1 MPKRR
6 ATVSRRQPRR
16 VTAPQAARPLGWL
29 LSAAS
34 VNALAAGPTHNID
47 AVSGAT
53 VTTTGT
59 NVQQVTNNNA
69 SGGVAVNVFNHFIV
83 GDGHTVNLQVPT
95 GAKLVNIV
103 RSSQPQ
109 VWGVLNAYQDGALG
123 GDVTFASAD
132 GFLVGSTGIVNVG
145 KLTLRTPSQTDITNF
160 VSGDKA
166 IADLATGT
174 YSLSSS
180 GLVSIQGKVVARDGV
195 VIDADQLSVGANAV
209 VIAGNAK
216 SASYV
221 NDAAVNT
228 GDLSA
233 PKTLQQNGGTIA
245 IVAQGK
251 SGTAVDIAGQLL
263 ADGGIT
269 IEAPTIALNSGSK
282 LSTERTGSVAT
293 GAVTL
298 TATAT
303 DKVGMGQATAATSIT
318 LDGSVVATDFSASA
332 SSQARASYSEDY
344 GIWAATIA
352 LGSVSGLNANW
363 VGANADATVTVG
375 SGASV
380 TASGNLTL
388 ASQSRAVADDPAIT
402 LNGNSLV
409 GAAVVYGKA
418 TSDSTTQ
425 VTSGATLSAGGKLSV
440 SAHNENTLSASALT
454 FVATNDN
461 TAVVSVAV
469 GEASSHSKALVE
481 TGANLTA
488 GSLAVNAENQT
499 SFYVGATAYGLS
511 GTALGATV
519 AYGNLTTSAMADLGA
534 SIGTAAAKVGDVE
547 VLALDRTTEQRV
559 HSSSTVGKSLLFRTL
574 GAAPVAAI
582 GAAQS
587 FVNSA
592 MSRVVPVN
600 AAADLARNADGTM
613 DFRVGAAFT
622 LSEYSHEAV
631 AHVGNNVAGK
641 SAPVIVSSGNL
652 VVGARADVREMR
664 TTSESSVS
672 ARTTQGSGTSSD
684 PEVANSASVAINL
697 AVGDTRASAEIGD
710 HTDIT
715 AARIGVAAEQ
725 WQPLVSTYN
734 RWDSFSDYLDHL
746 TPTAGLGT
754 SLLSGFAN
762 AAGEAEE
769 NAIAF
774 SFNLQAQTH
783 ETKAWVGS
791 RAKLT
796 STGAAGSWT
805 GSHTLK
811 NLGDFADAAYSFNF
825 AAATSVAA
833 YSQAQT
839 IDIAGNMGALL
850 IGAAVGAGE
859 DGSSL
864 GASMTYVGSQS
875 TTVAGIGSSATV
887 NAGASDLAVKATN
900 DDAHIV
906 VAPTSGMGSGTA
918 FNGILGV
925 FSMAN
930 DTRASISS
938 SAKLTAAAIGVE
950 AHQYAGNW
958 AAAGS
963 FAYTDSKAIG
973 VAIAINNSE
982 GTTRARIGD
991 NSDDDALV
999 AGYTAVSTSYSGS
1012 APTAGIT
1019 TDKLTVHASTDGTS
1033 GAIAAAGAAT
1043 TPKTGEPGYGQQ
1055 FEDKWAA
1062 LQGKLTSAFGGSQ
1075 STISSQGKSGQQSS
1089 GSGDSVAQNPD
1100 AGLGISGSLAANI
1113 TDLDTQAQV
1122 SGVTISART
1131 TRSAIDVQALEK
1143 TVQIG
1148 AAGSAAFIMAAK
1160 DPAASSTTAFSGAA
1174 AYLLSNN
1181 DAEALLSSVTALNT
1195 GDVTVQAAQAGQ
1207 RLGIGLGF
1215 SVNTNS
1221 ASGKNYSVGVSASA
1235 AQVNDSASA
1244 RVENST
1250 LDAQDASRTLD
1261 VQAYTRTD
1269 IGIGGGSLFG
1279 GGKGGI
1285 GLAVT
1290 YADIANGERDA
1301 TEALITGSTLTD
1313 FSTLKL
1319 GATNASRIAAGAAS
1333 LGGGNDALG
1342 FAGSFV
1348 INQVGGTH
1356 SARLVN
1362 STASGIGTLSLDV
1375 RGAVN
1380 ASLDTTLDGL
1390 GSGSENG
1397 NFDFSGALVSDFAS
1411 PGGSF
1416 SSTGARVLGV
1426 AGLLQYGK
1434 SNVGIA
1440 YVHNDI
1446 EQTHE
1451 AAITG
1456 STVTATTVKVNAQD
1470 ESAAIAVAA
1479 GVGVSTGTLS
1489 GVGSVA
1495 VNEVNNT
1502 LAARIGDWNAASAS
1516 GSITASSISV
1526 TAQNRADIVAGAGA
1540 LAVSKGSSGGLA
1552 LALNLIGTREHSTTA
1567 QIGWTDL
1574 YSNGTVDVS
1583 ATSGTSGDANTL
1595 IAFSA
1600 GVALSQGGLAFAGA
1614 VGLNNVD
1621 QTVDAGL
1628 RAVNTVKGGTTY
1640 RPVSV
1645 SVQAS
1650 DITENQAFGVM
1661 GAGSENGIAAAIG
1674 VGTNRIDSDVTAQV
1688 LGGRSTTLYTQGLT
1702 VDASRRNDL
1711 YTFDVGVSGAS
1722 GLSGAASIGTSVTDG
1737 HVLAQIASGAKVDA
1751 TNNVRVSAQAD
1762 TFHAVGSGAIG
1773 LGTGAAAGALAVS
1786 TAVDTGVTEALVDN
1800 AEVKALGRSGSVAI
1814 RSGQLASGP
1823 ATPDLSTAG
1832 DSVDTSALS
1841 QSFQDQSLTEGSAS
1855 VSGLAVNATSTQKMR
1870 TVDVA
1875 GSGST
1880 GAAAVTINVT
1890 TNDFEGRT
1898 SARVT
1903 GSTINS
1909 GVSGEAGADVTVRA
1923 SDHSFGLGIA
1933 AGLAGA
1939 SQGAGIAGLAMNL
1952 QTHDVD
1958 ARIET
1963 STVKADALALD
1974 AAATQTAQAVAAGGA
1989 GGGTGAGAASMV
2001 VTTQYGDVTAW
2012 LKGGTTTVNSA
2023 AVNADRQ
2030 QESDVAAGA
2039 VAGAG
2044 QVGVGFGLAVSR
2056 IGGDTRATIGRDPD
2070 DDNATTAT
2078 TLNAGTVT
2086 VDAARSTVINSYAFG
2101 AGIGVGG
2108 AGIAGMVNVSDQSGD
2123 TRAGMYD
2130 TVLRAAD
2137 GSAAATSLGI
2147 TAQDIYKANQHAA
2160 GAGVGLV
2167 GIGATFNVALS
2178 SAATVAELV
2187 GSDVKAGS
2195 TGIKAYADREA
2206 GMSSVA
2212 GGAGKFAGA
2221 VSLGFIKFGSGDA
2234 GGADGELTDTAAAA
2248 DAAVNQGYGQ
2258 QNSQLTSAEQARL
2271 NTQSGGLSLSSSV
2284 QNSSAAADATTNT
2297 GDGTAL
2303 KVANASLLAARVSG
2317 GTLVADSLDVAT
2329 DGRTHTYTLAG
2340 AVQGSLAGL
2349 SGGLGITRQYFVNS
2363 AVVDGNVQAHAVTVG
2378 ATERD
2383 GSGGAAGEIEA
2394 FTAGA
2399 GGLVIGVA
2407 YSDVLVQNRVVA
2419 GVNRAVGNDSGAL
2432 TVSASDAAT
2441 VKVGGDNENSPENV
2455 SVGVG
2460 VIGASVVRAEKN
2472 SDVDAWM
2479 GKTGYTLDGYGA
2491 MTVGASVSGLV
2502 RATGFSVS
2510 AGVINVTG
2518 VSANAEDNSS
2528 ADARLFG
2535 SVDTGSTGTVTVNA
2549 SARPETYARA
2559 YGVQAALGASVGG
2572 SFAYATANTSATAAV
2587 ADNTVFSGSG
2597 KVAVNATT
2605 GETSAAQQ
2613 GSYFSADAKA
2623 VAASGGLLLGLA
2635 GTEVTATNSSKT
2647 VAQLGDHVTLPT
2659 GDLSLSATGYSGQ
2672 RADGDAY
2679 FGGILAFGSN
2689 VATAK
2694 SSTSTQVLFGV
2705 DPVAGV
2711 SRTGELSLSAV
2722 GTDRNEAF
2730 ATGGSGGVVSGGAAE
2745 AVVKATDSDADPAVL
2760 VQVKDWTSGRNV
2772 VGTGGLKLLA
2782 EHTTQ
2787 FYGGADTTAVSVI
2800 GGAAANSTTTV
2811 DVDAK
2816 VKLGTYA
2823 AFESQ
2828 AIDIAA
2834 VNAVEQIATPSR
2846 SGWDASVNAGA
2857 GGGINGYAAGSTVN
2871 VTQGSQISLGNN
2883 ASLDV
2888 FALSAHET
2896 LGNRLRLDAY
2906 STLNLYD
2913 KAQISTGGAI
2923 QRADAGSTLTTT
2935 ANNAITLGNA
2945 VTLENEVDT
2954 VQLGTYALQNVWATA
2969 SAKTYGAVGG
2979 AGGTAVVNSTVNN
2992 TVTLG
2997 SSNLITG
3004 YGSVSLYAGRSA
3016 DSITDNAVSLNA
3028 VSDVYNWTAASV
3040 STNVKADANAVVNNN
3055 IDIGSGAS
3063 VTSVRN
3069 IWLQADEGRVTVSG
3083 TGRGHNPYLE
3093 LLSTETKAGSGT
3105 STTSSTITFQGTATV
3120 EAGTRHDQSVTINAN
3135 GSWTKGSGTQA
3146 TVYDLPSFSS
3156 RDSLQ
3161 TYITTLTAEKQVTDD
3176 YVATLDASAQ
3186 ASYTYSARYQE
3197 VVSQLSFLSPLLSEL
3212 SASTVNAVVVAGIT
3226 AAGGDVHLA
3235 ADKVTV
3241 KSGTPTITAH
3251 GDPTITIT
3259 NNSAKALIVDTL
3271 SIPNDAGGQ
3280 VLVTGG
3286 ASNSLPAALKVTEA
3300 GGGSGSQITITH
3312 NPGVDGADL
3321 VVQGD
3326 ITNLGGKVT
3335 VDVERG
3341 SMLQTASIYAKE
3353 LELTVADIYLV
3364 NTSGMQTYGFSP
3376 LSLSGYV
3383 TSSRGWKPA
3392 SAEEAVMWYVSDRY
3406 ESEIKSKGI
3415 TDFNKYFYGTDYA
3428 TAYGSGATITSHIY
3442 LNWGFSNSDECQNNC
3457 TTFTFPNH
3465 SGGSTRGNGN
3475 WGFDNVGDYTGKLTL
3490 TASYDTIKNSGF
3502 LGTAVTKD
3510 ALNASLIAVNAGTI
3524 DINGSIRAGNFNN
3537 WSVDVGA
3544 SFDTAIATYIAKKGL
3559 KAGDT
3564 VSITPGQP
3572 LYYTEQV
3579 YTCAFLNFSCSWKT
3593 KTYGIDTGVS
3603 LATSG
3608 DAGIGLT
3615 YDVAS
3620 SKLSL
3625 ADVNA
3630 SGNGMVLLRGKI
3642 VSTGADGKILVDDGL
3657 GTIKVN
3663 NSSTKELVVNDL
3675 NAGNQATGVIR
3686 ITDTNYSNRTDWY
3699 VHEAGQQ
3706 IKHYTTSSSATTYTG
3721 ATGFTDGWTESG
3733 NATTSY
3739 QPKTG
3744 QWYKWTESTE
3754 VKRSYTGRPTNDL
3767 ATFVPTGD
3775 WKFTNQ
3781 DTPWSVGSGSIVTS
3795 CGSCGSNYLT
3805 GVFSYGSTTGYDYF
3819 PVGWSYSDYYGSTF
3833 VDRSWLYYVPTG
3845 LKMSVD
3851 YYVKADNP
3859 IKLQFVGAAQGTVA
3873 IGSTTNVA
3881 LNGTVS
3887 NSLGSTSISTSGSLT
3902 ADAAAVV
3909 NSKSLSLT
3917 AGGNVGSS
3925 AQAFTAITS
3934 SISATAGGT
3943 VNLDLT
3949 AQSSSIALQKISGGS
3964 DVTITA
3970 DKSLLPSGSGTH
3982 LAGRNVSVTSS
3993 FGGLG
3998 DVATSQ
4004 VVNTAVTGTLTVST
4018 RGDIALRQASGD
4030 LTLNTLA
4037 AEAGDI
4043 SITLDNGRLLN
4054 GIGSSTRSAEETAYL
4069 SQLWQ
4074 SLNMT
4079 GASAGQETV
4088 KAFEN
4093 QVSAKYQQYYL
4104 IKQRLSDSSDAGFAI
4119 SPTYLEAMRSR
4130 VALQQGV
4137 SSASLS
4143 DAAVTAAVKAEYQ
4156 GLTSF
4161 FTAQFGNAL
4170 PFDPAAAFD
4179 SSWRY
4184 SLDTNS
4190 ALYASLTSG
4199 AQWKQSQ
4206 LEVAISEAALAP
4218 VTSTYISSRAANLS
4232 GDSVT
4237 LKTTAGSVGKDAAS
4251 LAIAISRSNPVL
4263 SDTEKAALVSAGP
4276 GDLSFATTDTQLL
4289 ATVKQQDPVKVN
4301 ATGVF
4306 KASSRDALY
4315 VESDQAMALGGV
4327 QSTQG
4332 DVRLS
4337 AGGSLTS
4344 TTGTGTTITAQ
4355 GLNLAVSQG
4364 SIGTAAAPIR
4374 LALSDAL
4381 RVASA
4386 PGDIVVSQGGGSLA
4400 LGSLGAGGT
4409 LSVAAGGDLTNW
4421 ASNGTGYHLLGD
4433 SIELAA
4439 GGDLGAADRAL
4450 RLRLTGGTLKLSGAS
4465 ATVEAQSS
4473 GGWSL
4478 GDVSLADGL
4487 RLDVT
4492 GSLQFAGTLN
4502 AASAALQASG
4512 AVTATAAANWNTS
4525 GATTLTGASLSLAD
4539 ARFTASRLA
4548 LQASAGNLD
4557 VGELNAGAGGV
4568 TLLATAAI
4576 GLHGGVSSAGSLLA
4590 DGQSLQM
4597 AAGAG
4602 ASVGGDFALTTIGAM
4617 DLSFVEAGGDV
4628 RLASGALNVS
4638 RQLRGASID
4647 VDAAAISFA
4656 AGSLLL
4662 AAQDV
4667 RLGGTQLTMGDG
4679 ALLTT
4684 GGRLAVTTT
4693 GLQQLGQL
4701 NVGGELALQAGG
4713 ALSLASSAWAQG
4725 RVNVQ
4730 AGSVS
4735 MAAGSSL
4742 GTAGAL
4748 TTTTSGAQS
4757 LQTLQAGEALQ
4768 LQSGGAL
4775 TLGGATTSGLDASL
4789 AAQGAINIAA
4799 GSSLQSGGQLSVLGA
4814 SLSSGSGSL
4823 LQSAGDTTLV
4833 TSGDQGLAQLLVG
4846 GKLDLR
4852 AGGSAR
4858 LAEGGW
4864 VQGGAAL
4871 QAGGLRIDGELASS
4885 GAVSLSATQDL
4896 ALNQWVRASEVTVDA
4911 GRLLLASGSG
4921 LQASGSLQATA
4932 TTLDMAAG
4940 SVVVGAGA
4948 VGLTAQGDLSVAQV
4962 SAGAQLAMQAGGTLS
4977 LKDSV
4982 QAGQSIQLQADRL
4995 DIAAG
5000 VSVTSG
5006 GALSAQAS
5014 QMTAGAASQLVASTD
5029 LQLISGGDVQLAL
5042 LTAGRHLL
5050 LQAAGQARLAETV
5063 QVTADADLRAAQ
5075 LTVAGGLSAGGA
5087 LRLQGDQ
5094 AVALTSTLWGNNT
5107 TLSGQAV
5114 TLSAGSALYG
5124 GQSLA
5129 LTADTLAMAAG
5140 SRLDA
5145 GTTLAMTTSGAQQ
5158 LAQLR
5163 SGGAMAVQAG
5173 AALSLGEFATSNA
5186 GLSLRAGG
5194 AMTLAD
5200 ATLVQARGALSLQA
5214 GSLDAGSGSRLVSGG
5229 NLQITSSGHAALARL
5244 QSGGQFVLAAGG
5256 AASIADTAFM
5266 QGLATLQA
5274 DSLALH
5280 GAWTSGNDVQL
5291 GATGGVALNAAL
5303 HARNLG
5309 VSAAALDLADGVNAI
5324 ATGTLSVDAGR
5335 VGMGALSQL
5344 QSGGNLRLSTT
5355 AGQTLASLVA
5365 GDGLTLAA
5373 GGDIAVRGAGYAN
5386 GDIAITAGGALGIAP
5401 AVTVQAG
5408 RALGVQAD
5416 SLLAGA
5422 GSRSIAG
5429 GDLTLSTRGDLELA
5443 QASSGGALALSA
5455 GGALR
5460 INELAAAQ
5468 GAARIA
5474 AGELQASGRLAV
5486 QGDLE
5491 AQVARGL
5498 VLAADLQ
5505 AANVSLTTGSL
5516 TLADGVT
5523 LTSAGTLA
5531 IDSGSIA
5538 MGTGSLLDSAAGARL
5553 TTLGDQA
5560 LARLNIAGDLLLQ
5573 GGSVRLGESAWVQGG
5588 AQLLTQALAID
5599 GGLTVGGDLLLSA
5612 THGMALNSTL
5622 WAANM
5627 TLAAGS
5633 LGVADGVTLNAA
5645 GAMTVNAGSIAM
5657 GGGSGLES
5665 TAGLQLVTTGDQS
5678 LTRLKA
5684 GGDLLLQAGGALTLR
5699 EQAVAG
5705 QALNATAGAAL
5716 DVAPGVLLQSGGAMA
5731 LQAGSLQAG
5740 DASRLAS
5747 GGDLQL
5753 TSGNGIT
5760 LAQVGVG
5767 GSLALQ
5773 AGGAVALTD
5782 SVGVSGSAQ
5791 LRALQLSVAADLS
5804 LLGELRVQADQG
5816 VALNRAVQA
5825 GSVVVDAGS
5834 LAMAPGSRI
5843 GADGNLL
5850 LQTRGDQVLAQVV
5863 AGGGLAVA
5871 ADGRLSLTGD
5881 TLANEITLRAGDA
5894 LGIAPGVTL
5903 GAVGR
5908 LDVQARSIDA
5918 GASSRLVSG
5927 GDLQLSADGDLR
5939 LARTDVGGNLTLQAR
5954 GAVRS
5959 LEALTVQ
5966 GHASLQADS
5975 LTVDGGWTSQGDL
5988 AVRVAQALTLNSSL
6002 QAGNVTINAG
6012 TAAMGSGSA
6021 MSAGGSLALQT
6032 QGGQSLAALNA
6043 GGDMTLQAAGTIAL
6057 TDKVAA
6063 AGAIGMTAGGALSVA
6078 PGVAVEAGAVMSVQA
6093 DSLSAAA
6100 GSRLASGGD
6109 MLLSANGGMLVAQL
6123 AVGGSLTLQAGGAA
6137 RTAEAV
6143 AVQGGTSL
6151 RADSLAIDGGW
6162 ASQGDLA
6169 VQVTRDLAL
6178 NSDVQAAKVA
6188 IAADAVNLAAGVA
6201 LRSAGALSVDA
6212 DAVGMGSGSSMATGG
6227 SLALTTQA
6235 DQTLTGLSV
6244 GSNLTLK
6251 AGGALSLA
6259 PAAAVEAGGVLTL
6272 QADSLAAGS
6281 GSRLVSGSDMQLDTT
6296 GSARIAQLDVGGA
6309 LRVQAG
6315 DAVHTTEAV
6324 KVRGDASLRAGRLT
6338 VDGGWTSQ
6346 GGLAVQA
6353 VGDVALNSDMR
6364 AADVSIDAGALNLAT
6379 GMALRSADALAVKA
6393 GTLAM
6398 GAGSSMDAGGA
6409 LALTTERDQTLATLN
6424 AGSGLALQAGGA
6436 VALTER
6442 VTAGGS
6448 VGLKTAGALNVAQAV
6463 AIEAGGSLEVR
6474 ADSLTAGG
6482 HSRLAS
6488 GSGMQLVANGD
6499 MLVAQLAASGPL
6511 ALQAGGAART
6521 TEAVTV
6527 RGDAS
6532 LHADSLTVDAGWT
6545 SQGDVAVQVTNGVA
6559 LNSDLTAAKVSVDA
6573 GALNL
6578 AAGKALRS
6586 AGALAVNAGSL
6597 LMGSGSSMD
6606 AASSLALTT
6615 RLDQTLAS
6623 LHAGSDLTLQ
6633 AGRAA
6638 TLAEQA
6644 TAGGAVAV
6652 TAGGALTV
6660 AKGVAVVAGGALNAQ
6675 AGSLSAGAG
6684 SRLVSGAD
6692 MQLDTQGSAL
6702 IAQLDAGG
6710 ALRLQAGGSVRT
6722 TEAVAVRGAASLRGD
6737 SLTVDGGWASQGGL
6751 AVQATRDLALNSGV
6765 RAARVAVDAGALN
6778 LAAGVA
6784 LRSGD
6789 AVTVDAGTVTM
6800 GAGSALSAGG
6810 SLALTTQGAQA
6821 LATLNAGGD
6830 LTLQAGGAVALTEQV
6845 TAKGA
6850 LGVTAA
6856 GALDIA
6862 QGVAVAAGTTFA
6874 AKADSLAA
6882 QAGSRLASGGDMLL
6896 SANGGVLVAQLGVA
6910 GGLTLQAGG
6919 AVRTAEAVAVQGG
6932 TSLRADSLAIDGGW
6946 ASQGDLTVQ
6955 VTRDLALNSGVQA
6968 AKVAIAA
6975 DAVNLAGGVALR
6987 SAGALTVDAGA
6998 LGMGAG
7004 SSMDAGSSL
7013 ALTTR
7018 LDQTLASLNAGSDLT
7033 LQAGRAATL
7042 AEQATAGGAVTVTVG
7057 GALTVAKGVAVVAG
7071 GAFNVQAD
7079 SLSAGAGSRLASGAD
7094 MQLDMHGSA
7103 LIAQLDASGALR
7115 LQAGGSVLTTEA
7127 VAVQGDTSLRGDSL
7141 TVDGG
7146 WASQGGLAVQAT
7158 RDLAL
7163 NSGVRAARVA
7173 VDADALNLAA
7183 GVALRSGDAVT
7194 VNTGTVTMG
7203 VGSTLSA
7210 GGSLALTTQG
7220 GVDAGTLNLAAGVT
7234 LRSGDAVQVTA
7245 GTLAM
7250 GAGSSMDA
7258 GGALALTTQRDQTL
7272 ATIKAGG
7279 DLALQAGGAVRFSE
7293 QVAIGG
7299 NAQVTAAGDA
7309 RLDAGRA
7316 MSVGGALQL
7325 AADAVTME
7333 AGSTLA
7339 TGAGAA
7345 IGVARSAQLQ
7355 QLRIGK
7361 GLAVAAGEG
7370 LALQADVQAGGDVA
7384 LQSGGVTQLAD
7395 GRGLVAGASFS
7406 GQAAEW
7412 RMGAGSQL
7420 QAEGDLRLQA
7430 AGDVQL
7436 AALSGHGG
7444 LLSVQAGGAVRG
7456 RSDATVHLRSA
7467 AATRTEIKAGLGIGD
7482 PLVVDAPWLSVAT
7495 DRGDIHLVVERDVY
7509 SPLISAENGTVKMTV
7524 HGSLGVDQ
7532 LIGSPDLWIDGRLSA
7547 GQMALR
7553 GGTLTSRGEL
7563 QVDGLTLQGGA
7574 PLVVQA
7580 PRMSLDVDGAGAA
7593 TTSLSLSGLDGARAD
7608 NVAVKVTGTQQVE
7621 ISQLYTRNAQLELP
7635 ADVALREASVSGA
7648 LTVKTPVLTLNLDN
7662 VSAVA
7667 RPADAQL
7674 LTTQDKFWLQLTGN
7688 ALYTDA
7694 LVTRF
7699 QAPVALYYHRATE
7712 DQLVYQQAFYRMSTE
7727 HLSQE
7732 VNGNSWRIPMQTQ
7745 PLLGS
7750 GPLLSP
7756 ASKLVPAVSLENQPS
7771 TAGGPAGREAAK
7783 DDVEAGEP
7791 VASR

>member
-6 ATVSRRQPRR
+6 ATASRRQPRR
-16 VTAPQAARPLGWL
+16 VSAALEARRPLGWL

-34 VNALAAGPTHNID
+34 VNALAAGPAHNID

-59 NVQQVTNNNA
+59 NTQQVVNSNA

-160 VSGDKA
+160 VSGDKP
-166 IADLATGT
+166 IDDLATGT

-180 GLVSIQGKVVARDGV
+180 GLVSIQGKVATRDGV
-195 VIDADQLSVGANAV
+195 VIDADQVNVGANAV

-282 LSTERTGSVAT
+282 LSTERTGGVAT

-344 GIWAATIA
+344 GIWAATLA

-375 SGASV
+375 STASV

-440 SAHNENTLSASALT
+440 TAHNENTLSASALT

-469 GEASSHSKALVE
+469 GEASSHSKALVQ
-481 TGANLTA
+481 TGANLSA

-499 SFYVGATAYGLS
+499 AFYVGATAYGLS

-519 AYGNLTTSAMADLGA
+519 AYGNITTSAIADLGA
-534 SIGTAAAKVGDVE
+534 SVGTAAAKVGDVE

-587 FVNSA
+587 FVNSTI
-592 MSRVVPVN
+592 SRVVPVN
-600 AAADLARNADGTM
+600 AAADLARNADGSM

-641 SAPVIVSSGNL
+641 SAPTLVSSGNV

-697 AVGDTRASAEIGD
+697 AIGDTRASAEIGD

-746 TPTAGLGT
+746 TPAAGLGT

-762 AAGEAEE
+762 ASGEAEE

-791 RAKLT
+791 SAKLT

-811 NLGDFADAAYSFNF
+811 NLGDFADTAYSFSF

-850 IGAAVGAGE
+850 IGAAVGAGD

-864 GASMTYVGSQS
+864 GASITYVGSQS

-887 NAGASDLAVKATN
+887 NAGAGDLAVKATN

-930 DTRASISS
+930 DTRASISN
-938 SAKLTAAAIGVE
+938 SAKLTAAAIDVE

-999 AGYTAVSTSYSGS
+999 AGYTAVSTSYTGS
-1012 APTAGIT
+1012 APIAGIT

-1062 LQGKLTSAFGGSQ
+1062 LQGKLTSAFGGAQ
-1075 STISSQGKSGQQSS
+1075 STVSSQGKSGQQNS

-1122 SGVTISART
+1122 SGVTVSART

-1143 TVQIG
+1143 TVQVG

-1160 DPAASSTTAFSGAA
+1160 EPAASSTTAFSGAA

-1181 DAEALLSSVTALNT
+1181 DAEAVLSSVTALNA

-1215 SVNTNS
+1215 SVNTNN

-1279 GGKGGI
+1279 GGKGGV

-1290 YADIANGERDA
+1290 YADIGNGERDA

-1313 FSTLKL
+1313 FSALNL

-1348 INQVGGTH
+1348 INKVGGTH
-1356 SARLVN
+1356 GAKLVD
-1362 STASGIGTLSLDV
+1362 STAANIGTLSLDV

-1397 NFDFSGALVSDFAS
+1397 NYDFSGALVSDFAS

-1416 SSTGARVLGV
+1416 NSTGARVLGV
-1426 AGLLQYGK
+1426 AGFLQYGK
-1434 SNVGIA
+1434 SNIGIA
-1440 YVHNDI
+1440 YAHNDI
-1446 EQTHE
+1446 GQTHE
-1451 AAITG
+1451 AAIKG

-1470 ESAAIAVAA
+1470 ESAAIAVSA

-1502 LAARIGDWNAASAS
+1502 LSAHIGDWNATTAS
-1516 GSITASSISV
+1516 GSITAGSISV
-1526 TAQNRADIVAGAGA
+1526 TALNRADIVAGAGA

-1552 LALNLIGTREHSTTA
+1552 LALNLIGTREHATTA

-1574 YSNGTVDVS
+1574 YTNGTVDIS

-1595 IAFSA
+1595 TAFSA

-1614 VGLNNVD
+1614 IGVNNVD
-1621 QTVDAGL
+1621 QSVDAGL
-1628 RAVNTVKGGTTY
+1628 RAVGTVNGATTY
-1640 RPVSV
+1640 RPASV
-1645 SVQAS
+1645 SVKAT
-1650 DITENQAFGVM
+1650 DYTENQAFGVM

-1674 VGTNRIDSDVTAQV
+1674 IGTNRIDSDVTAQV
-1688 LGGRSTTLYTQGLT
+1688 LGGRSTTLYTQGLV
-1702 VDASRRNDL
+1702 VDASRNNDL
-1711 YTFDVGVSGAS
+1711 CTFDVGVSGAS

-1737 HVLAQIASGAKVDA
+1737 HVLAQIAGSAKVDA

-1800 AEVKALGRSGSVAI
+1800 AEVKALGRSGGVAI
-1814 RSGQLASGP
+1814 RSGRLASGP

-1841 QSFQDQSLTEGSAS
+1841 QSFQDQSLAEGSAN
-1855 VSGLAVNATSTQKMR
+1855 VSGLAVNATSAQKMR

-1903 GSTINS
+1903 GSTINA

-1958 ARIET
+1958 ARVDS
-1963 STVKADALALD
+1963 STVKADALTLD
-1974 AAATQTAQAVAAGGA
+1974 ATATQTAQAVAAGGA

-2001 VTTQYGDVTAW
+2001 VTTQYGGVTAW
-2012 LKGGTTTVNSA
+2012 LKGGTTTVNA
-2023 AVNADRQ
+2023 VAVNADRQ

-2086 VDAARSTVINSYAFG
+2086 VDAARATVINSYAFG
-2101 AGIGVGG
+2101 AGIGV
-2108 AGIAGMVNVSDQSGD
+2108 AATGIAGMVNVSEQSGD
-2123 TRAGMYD
+2123 TRAGLYD

-2137 GSAAATSLGI
+2137 GSSAATSLGI

-2160 GAGVGLV
+2160 GVGIGLV
-2167 GIGATFNVALS
+2167 GIGATFDVALS
-2178 SAATVAELV
+2178 SASTVAELV
-2187 GSDVKAGS
+2187 GSDVKTGS
-2195 TGIKAYADREA
+2195 TGVKAYADREV

-2248 DAAVNQGYGQ
+2248 DAAVNKGYAQ
-2258 QNSQLTSAEQARL
+2258 QNSQLTSAEQAQL

-2363 AVVDGNVQAHAVTVG
+2363 AVVDGNVQAKAVSVG
-2378 ATERD
+2378 ATELD

-2432 TVSASDAAT
+2432 TVSARDAAT

-2455 SVGVG
+2455 SVGIG

-2472 SDVDAWM
+2472 SDVDAWI
-2479 GKTGYTLDGYGA
+2479 GKTGYALDGYGA

-2535 SVDTGSTGTVTVNA
+2535 SVDTGTTGTVTVNA

-2597 KVAVNATT
+2597 KVSVNAST

-2679 FGGILAFGSN
+2679 FGGIVAFGSN

-2711 SRTGELSLSAV
+2711 SRAGELTLSAV
-2722 GTDRNEAF
+2722 GIDRNEAF
-2730 ATGGSGGVVSGGAAE
+2730 ATGGSGGVVSGGAAD
-2745 AVVKATDSDADPAVL
+2745 AVVKATDSDDRPAAL
-2760 VQVKDWTSGRNV
+2760 VQVKDWTSGRNI

-2871 VTQGSQISLGNN
+2871 VTQGSLISLGNN

-2945 VTLENEVDT
+2945 VTLDNEVDT

-2979 AGGTAVVNSTVNN
+2979 AGGTAVINSTVNN

-2997 SSNLITG
+2997 SSDTIAG

-3016 DSITDNAVSLNA
+3016 DSITDNTVSLNA

-3055 IDIGSGAS
+3055 IDIGSGAA

-3069 IWLQADEGRVTVSG
+3069 IWLQADEGRVLVSG

-3105 STTSSTITFQGTATV
+3105 STTSSTITFEGTATV

-3146 TVYDLPSFSS
+3146 TVYNLPSFSS

-3161 TYITTLTAEKQVTDD
+3161 AYIDTLTAEKTVTDN

-3186 ASYTYSARYQE
+3186 QSYTYSARYQE
-3197 VVSQLSFLSPLLSEL
+3197 LVSQLAFLTPLLSEL

-3241 KSGTPTITAH
+3241 KAGSPTITAH

-3286 ASNSLPAALKVTEA
+3286 AANSLPAALKVTEA
-3300 GGGSGSQITITH
+3300 GSGSGSQITITH

-3353 LELTVADIYLV
+3353 LELTVADVYLV

-3376 LSLSGYV
+3376 LALSGYV

-3406 ESEIKSKGI
+3406 ESQIKSKGV

-3428 TAYGSGATITSHIY
+3428 SAYGSGATINSNIY
-3442 LNWGFSNSDECQNNC
+3442 LNWGFSDSDECHSNC
-3457 TTFTFPNH
+3457 TTFSFPNH
-3465 SGGSTRGNGN
+3465 SGGGTRGNGS
-3475 WGFDNVGDYTGKLTL
+3475 WGFDNVGDYTGKLAL
-3490 TASYDTIKNSGF
+3490 YASYDTIKSSGF

-3524 DINGSIRAGNFNN
+3524 DINGTIRAGNFNN
-3537 WSVDVGA
+3537 WSVDIGA
-3544 SFDTAIATYIAKKGL
+3544 GFDAAIATYIEKKGL

-3572 LYYTEQV
+3572 LYYTESV
-3579 YTCAFLNFSCSWKT
+3579 YSCAFLNMGCSWKP
-3593 KTYGIDTGVS
+3593 KTYSLDTGVN

-3615 YDVAS
+3615 YDVANGR
-3620 SKLSL
+3620 LSL

-3630 SGNGMVLLRGKI
+3630 SGNGMVLLRGKM
-3642 VSTGADGKILVDDGL
+3642 VSTGQDGKILVDDGL

-3663 NSSTKELVVNDL
+3663 NSSTKALVVNDL

-3706 IKHYTTSSSATTYTG
+3706 IKHYTTPSTATTYNG
-3721 ATGFTDGWTESG
+3721 ATGFTDGWTEDG
-3733 NATTSY
+3733 NATSSY
-3739 QPKTG
+3739 QPMTG

-3781 DTPWSVGSGSIVTS
+3781 DTPWTASSGSIVTS
-3795 CGSCGSNYLT
+3795 CASCGGNYLT
-3805 GVFSYGSTTGYDYF
+3805 GVFNYGATTGYDYF
-3819 PVGWSYSDYYGSTF
+3819 HVPWSYSDYYGGTF
-3833 VDRSWLYYVPTG
+3833 VDRNWLYYVPTG
-3845 LKMSVD
+3845 LKMSID
-3851 YYVKADNP
+3851 YFVKADNP

-3873 IGSTTNVA
+3873 IGSTPNVA
-3881 LNGTVS
+3881 LNGTIS
-3887 NSLGSTSISTSGSLT
+3887 NSLGSTSITTSGSLT
-3902 ADAAAVV
+3902 ADASAVV
-3909 NSKSLSLT
+3909 NSKSLSLA
-3917 AGGNVGSS
+3917 AGTNLGSS
-3925 AQAFTAITS
+3925 AQPLSAITS
-3934 SISATAGGT
+3934 GISATAGGT

-3964 DVTITA
+3964 DVTVVS
-3970 DKSLLPSGSGTH
+3970 DKSLLPTGSGTH

-3998 DVATSQ
+3998 DVAGNQ
-4004 VVNTAVTGTLTVST
+4004 VVNTAVTGTLTVAT

-4030 LTLNTLA
+4030 LTLNTLV

-4054 GIGSSTRSAEETAYL
+4054 GIGGSTRSAEETAYL

-4104 IKQRLSDSSDAGFAI
+4104 IKQRLSDASDAGFAI
-4119 SPTYLEAMRSR
+4119 NPAYLEAMRTR

-4137 SSASLS
+4137 SAASLG

-4184 SLDTNS
+4184 TLDTNS

-4232 GDSVT
+4232 GNSVT
-4237 LKTTAGSVGKDAAS
+4237 LKTSAGSIGKDAAS
-4251 LAIAISRSNPVL
+4251 LAIAFSRSNPAL
-4263 SDTEKAALVSAGP
+4263 SDAEKAALVSAGP

-4289 ATVKQQDPVKVN
+4289 AAVKQQDPVKVN

-4315 VESDQAMALGGV
+4315 VESDQAVALGGV

-4344 TTGTGTTITAQ
+4344 TTGTGTTITARD
-4355 GLNLAVSQG
+4355 LNLAVSQG

-4386 PGDIVVSQGGGSLA
+4386 PGDIYVSQGSGGLA

-4409 LSVAAGGDLTNW
+4409 LSVSAAGALTNW

-4433 SIELAA
+4433 SIELSA
-4439 GGDLGAADRAL
+4439 GGALGTADRAL
-4450 RLRLTGGTLKLSGAS
+4450 RMRLSGGTLKLSGSS
-4465 ATVEAQSS
+4465 ATIEAQSS

-4487 RLDVT
+4487 QLDAI
-4492 GSLQFAGTLN
+4492 GSLQLAGTLN
-4502 AASAALQASG
+4502 AASATLQSSG
-4512 AVTATAAANWNTS
+4512 AVTATAAANWNTQGS
-4525 GATTLTGASLSLAD
+4525 TTLTGGSLSLAN

-4557 VGELNAGAGGV
+4557 VGELNAGDGGIA
-4568 TLLATAAI
+4568 LLATAAI
-4576 GLHGGVSSAGSLLA
+4576 GLHGGVSSTGNLLA

-4602 ASVGGDFALTTIGAM
+4602 ASVGGDFALTTVGAM
-4617 DLSFVEAGGDV
+4617 DLSYVEAGGDV
-4628 RLASGALNVS
+4628 RLASGALGVS
-4638 RQLRGASID
+4638 RQLRGANID
-4647 VDAAAISFA
+4647 VDAAAIGLA
-4656 AGSLLL
+4656 AGSQLM
-4662 AAQDV
+4662 ATQDA
-4667 RLGGTQLTMGDG
+4667 RLSGTQLTMGDG
-4679 ALLTT
+4679 ALLWT

-4701 NVGGELALQAGG
+4701 NAGGALTLNAGG
-4713 ALSLASSAWAQG
+4713 ALSLANSAWAQG
-4725 RVNVQ
+4725 PVNVQ
-4730 AGSVS
+4730 AASVS

-4748 TTTTSGAQS
+4748 AVTTSGGQS
-4757 LQTLQAGEALQ
+4757 LQSLQAGEALQ
-4768 LQSGGAL
+4768 LQSGGTL
-4775 TLGGATTSGLDASL
+4775 TLGGATTAGLDASL
-4789 AAQGAINIAA
+4789 TAQGAVGLSA
-4799 GSSLQSGGQLSVLGA
+4799 GSSLQSGGQLAVQGA

-4823 LQSAGDTTLV
+4823 LQSAGDATLE
-4833 TSGDQGLAQLLVG
+4833 TSGDQQLAQLVVG

-4852 AGGSAR
+4852 TDGSAR
-4858 LAEGGW
+4858 LTESGW
-4864 VQGGAAL
+4864 VQGNATL
-4871 QAGGLRIDGELASS
+4871 QAGGLRLDGELTSANT
-4885 GAVSLSATQDL
+4885 VSVVATQDV
-4896 ALNQWVRASEVTVDA
+4896 ALNQWLRAANISIN
-4911 GRLLLASGSG
+4911 GRKLLLASGSG
-4921 LQASGSLQATA
+4921 LQASGSLHASA
-4932 TTLDMAAG
+4932 DGIDMAAG
-4940 SVVVGAGA
+4940 SAVVSA
-4948 VGLTAQGDLSVAQV
+4948 GDLGLIAQTDLSAAQV
-4962 SAGAQLAMQAGGTLS
+4962 SAGTWLAMRAGGALS
-4977 LKDSV
+4977 LKDTAH
-4982 QAGQSIQLQADRL
+4982 AGQSIQLEADRL
-4995 DIAAG
+4995 GVAAG
-5000 VSVTSG
+5000 VAATSG
-5006 GALSAQAS
+5006 GTLSAQAAR
-5014 QMTAGAASQLVASTD
+5014 MTAGAASQLVASTD
-5029 LQLISGGDVQLAL
+5029 LQLLSSGDVQLAQ
-5042 LTAGRHLL
+5042 LTAGRHLQ
-5050 LQAAGQARLAETV
+5050 LQAAGQARLAEAV

-5075 LTVAGGLSAGGA
+5075 LTIEGGLNAGGA

-5094 AVALTSTLWGNNT
+5094 AVALTSALWGNNT

-5145 GTTLAMTTSGAQQ
+5145 GTTMAVTTTGAQQ

-5163 SGGAMAVQAG
+5163 SGGAMTVQAG

-5186 GLSLRAGG
+5186 GLSLNAGG
-5194 AMTLAD
+5194 AVTLAD
-5200 ATLVQARGALSLQA
+5200 ASLVQARGALSLQA
-5214 GSLDAGSGSRLVSGG
+5214 GSLDAGAGSRLVSGG
-5229 NLQITSSGHAALARL
+5229 NLQIDSSGHAVLARL
-5244 QSGGQFVLAAGG
+5244 QSGGQLALTAGG
-5256 AASIADTAFM
+5256 AASIAEAASV
-5266 QGLATLQA
+5266 QGLAALQA
-5274 DSLALH
+5274 DSLALQ
-5280 GAWTSGNDVQL
+5280 GPWASGNDLQL
-5291 GATGGVALNAAL
+5291 TATGGVALNAAL
-5303 HARNLG
+5303 QARNLS
-5309 VSAAALDLADGVNAI
+5309 VSAASLDLADGVHAV
-5324 ATGTLSVDAGR
+5324 ASGSVSVDAGR
-5335 VGMGALSQL
+5335 VGMGVLSQL
-5344 QSGGNLRLSTT
+5344 QSGGSLRLSTT
-5355 AGQTLASLVA
+5355 VGQTLASLSA

-5373 GGDIAVRGAGYAN
+5373 GGDIAVREAAYAN
-5386 GDIAITAGGALGIAP
+5386 GDIAVTAGGALGVDP

-5408 RALGVQAD
+5408 RMLGVQAD

-5422 GSRSIAG
+5422 GSRFIAG
-5429 GDLTLSTRGDLELA
+5429 GDMSLATRGDLELA
-5443 QASSGGALALSA
+5443 QAWAGGTLALSA

-5460 INELAAAQ
+5460 INELMAAQ
-5468 GAARIA
+5468 GAASLN
-5474 AGELQASGRLAV
+5474 AGELQARGRLVA

-5505 AANVSLTTGSL
+5505 AANVSLTAGSL
-5516 TLADGVT
+5516 TLADGVA
-5523 LTSAGTLA
+5523 LSSAGSLA

-5538 MGTGSLLDSAAGARL
+5538 MGAGSLIDSAAGTRL
-5553 TTLGDQA
+5553 LTQGDQT

-5573 GGSVRLGESAWVQGG
+5573 SGGAVQLGESAVVQGG
-5588 AQLLTQALAID
+5588 AQLRAQSITVD
-5599 GGLTVGGDLLLSA
+5599 GGLVAGGDLQLSA
-5612 THGMALNSTL
+5612 TQSAALNSTL
-5622 WAANM
+5622 
-5627 TLAAGS
+5627 
-5633 LGVADGVTLNAA
+5633 NAA
-5645 GAMTVNAGSIAM
+5645 GTMAVNAGSIAM
-5657 GGGSGLES
+5657 GGGSGLEAAS
-5665 TAGLQLVTTGDQS
+5665 HLQLITQGDQT
-5678 LTRLKA
+5678 LARLKA
-5684 GGDLLLQAGGALTLR
+5684 GGDLLLQAGGALALR

-5705 QALNATAGAAL
+5705 QAVNATVGAAL

-5731 LQAGSLQAG
+5731 LQAASLQAG

-5753 TSGNGIT
+5753 ASGNGMR
-5760 LAQVGVG
+5760 LAQVDVG

-5773 AGGAVALTD
+5773 AGGAVTLAD
-5782 SVGVSGSAQ
+5782 RVGVAGSAQ
-5791 LRALQLSVAADLS
+5791 LRALQLSVDGDTN

-5843 GADGNLL
+5843 GADGGVVLL
-5850 LQTRGDQVLAQVV
+5850 TRGDQLLAQVA
-5863 AGGGLAVA
+5863 AGGGLTVA

-5881 TLANEITLRAGDA
+5881 TLANEVTMRAGEA
-5894 LGIAPGVTL
+5894 LDIASGVTL
-5903 GAVGR
+5903 GAGGR
-5908 LDVQARSIDA
+5908 LDLQARSIDA

-5927 GDLQLSADGDLR
+5927 GDMQLSADGDMR
-5939 LARTDVGGNLTLQAR
+5939 LARTDVGGGLTLQAR
-5954 GAVRS
+5954 GAARS
-5959 LEALTVQ
+5959 IEAMTVQ
-5966 GHASLQADS
+5966 GAASLQADS
-5975 LTVDGGWTSQGDL
+5975 LSLGGGWTSQGDL
-5988 AVRVAQALTLNSSL
+5988 ALRVAQALALNSGL
-6002 QAGNVTINAG
+6002 QGANVAIDAG
-6012 TAAMGSGSA
+6012 TVVMAAGSA
-6021 MSAGGSLALQT
+6021 MSASGSLALQT
-6032 QGGQSLAALNA
+6032 QGGQSLAALSA
-6043 GGDMTLQAAGTIAL
+6043 G
-6057 TDKVAA
+6057 
-6063 AGAIGMTAGGALSVA
+6063 GAIGITAGGAVVMA
-6078 PGVAVEAGAVMSVQA
+6078 PGVAVEAGGALSVQA

-6100 GSRLASGGD
+6100 GSRLASGRD
-6109 MLLSANGGMLVAQL
+6109 MLLSANGGVLVAQL
-6123 AVGGSLTLQAGGAA
+6123 GAGGSLRLQAGGAA

-6143 AVQGGTSL
+6143 AVQGNTSL

-6169 VQVTRDLAL
+6169 VRATRDLAL
-6178 NSDVQAAKVA
+6178 NSGVQAAHVA
-6188 IAADAVNLAAGVA
+6188 IDAAAVNLAAGVA
-6201 LRSAGALSVDA
+6201 LRSAGAL
-6212 DAVGMGSGSSMATGG
+6212 
-6227 SLALTTQA
+6227 
-6235 DQTLTGLSV
+6235 
-6244 GSNLTLK
+6244 
-6251 AGGALSLA
+6251 
-6259 PAAAVEAGGVLTL
+6259 TL
-6272 QADSLAAGS
+6272 QADSLVGGS
-6281 GSRLVSGSDMQLDTT
+6281 GSRLVSGSDMQLDIH
-6296 GSARIAQLDVGGA
+6296 GDARIAQLEVGGA
-6309 LRVQAG
+6309 LRLQAG
-6315 DAVHTTEAV
+6315 GAVRTTEAV
-6324 KVRGDASLRAGRLT
+6324 AVQGDASLRAGRLT

-6346 GGLAVQA
+6346 AGFAVQT

-6364 AADVSIDAGALNLAT
+6364 AGQVAIDAGALNVAS
-6379 GMALRSADALAVKA
+6379 GRALRSASALVVNAGAV
-6393 GTLAM
+6393 GM
-6398 GAGSSMDAGGA
+6398 GDGSLMDAGSA
-6409 LALTTERDQTLATLN
+6409 LSLTSQRDQVLATLS
-6424 AGSGLALQAGGA
+6424 AGGDLALQASGA
-6436 VALTER
+6436 LVLAER
-6442 VTAGGS
+6442 VSAGGS
-6448 VGLKTAGALNVAQAV
+6448 VGLTAAGALSVKPGVAV
-6463 AIEAGGSLEVR
+6463 EAGRELQVQ
-6474 ADSLTAGG
+6474 ADSLSAGAL
-6482 HSRLAS
+6482 SRLAS
-6488 GSGMQLVANGD
+6488 GAGMQLGTQGD
-6499 MLVAQLAASGPL
+6499 LLAAQLDAGG
-6511 ALQAGGAART
+6511 ALNIQAGGAVRT

-6532 LHADSLTVDAGWT
+6532 LHANSLAVEAGWV
-6545 SQGDVAVQVTNGVA
+6545 SQGDLAMQAAGSVAF
-6559 LNSDLTAAKVSVDA
+6559 NSNVTAAQVSIDA
-6573 GALNL
+6573 GTLNL

-6586 AGALAVNAGSL
+6586 AGALTVNAGTL
-6597 LMGSGSSMD
+6597 AMGAGSAMD
-6606 AASSLALTT
+6606 AGSALALTT
-6615 RLDQTLAS
+6615 QSDQTLARLS
-6623 LHAGSDLTLQ
+6623 AGGDLTLR
-6633 AGRAA
+6633 AGRAL
-6638 TLAEQA
+6638 TLAEQVA
-6644 TAGGAVAV
+6644 AGGAVAIS
-6652 TAGGALTV
+6652 AGGALDV
-6660 AKGVAVVAGGALNAQ
+6660 AQGVAVVAGGAFDAQ
-6675 AGSLSAGAG
+6675 ADSLTAGAG
-6684 SRLVSGAD
+6684 SRLASGGG
-6692 MQLDTQGSAL
+6692 MQLDTRGSARV
-6702 IAQLDAGG
+6702 AQLDSGS
-6710 ALRLQAGGSVRT
+6710 ALRLQAGGAVRT
-6722 TEAVAVRGAASLRGD
+6722 TEAVAVQGDASLQVD
-6737 SLTVDGGWASQGGL
+6737 SLTVDGGWISQGGL
-6751 AVQATRDLALNSGV
+6751 AVHATRGVALNSAA
-6765 RAARVAVDAGALN
+6765 RAAQVVVDAGALN

-6789 AVTVDAGTVTM
+6789 AVAVHAGSVTM

-6810 SLALTTQGAQA
+6810 SLALATRGAQA
-6821 LATLNAGGD
+6821 LATLDAGGD
-6830 LTLQAGGAVALTEQV
+6830 LALQAGGAVALTEQV
-6845 TAKGA
+6845 SAKGS

-6856 GALDIA
+6856 GVLDVA
-6862 QGVAVAAGTTFA
+6862 QGVAVVAGASFDA
-6874 AKADSLAA
+6874 RADSLVA
-6882 QAGSRLASGGDMLL
+6882 QARSRLVSGGAMQLDTH
-6896 SANGGVLVAQLGVA
+6896 GGAQVARLEA
-6910 GGLTLQAGG
+6910 GALRLQAGG
-6919 AVRTAEAVAVQGG
+6919 AVRT
-6932 TSLRADSLAIDGGW
+6932 
-6946 ASQGDLTVQ
+6946 
-6955 VTRDLALNSGVQA
+6955 
-6968 AKVAIAA
+6968 
-6975 DAVNLAGGVALR
+6975 
-6987 SAGALTVDAGA
+6987 
-6998 LGMGAG
+6998 
-7004 SSMDAGSSL
+7004 
-7013 ALTTR
+7013 
-7018 LDQTLASLNAGSDLT
+7018 
-7033 LQAGRAATL
+7033 
-7042 AEQATAGGAVTVTVG
+7042 
-7057 GALTVAKGVAVVAG
+7057 
-7071 GAFNVQAD
+7071 
-7079 SLSAGAGSRLASGAD
+7079 
-7094 MQLDMHGSA
+7094 
-7103 LIAQLDASGALR
+7103 
-7115 LQAGGSVLTTEA
+7115 TEA
-7127 VAVQGDTSLRGDSL
+7127 VRVGGDASLRSDRL

-7146 WASQGGLAVQAT
+7146 WTSQG
-7158 RDLAL
+7158 DLAL
-7163 NSGVRAARVA
+7163 QAAGDVALNSSVYAAKVS
-7173 VDADALNLAA
+7173 VDAGAMNIAT
-7183 GVALRSGDAVT
+7183 GQALRSAGDLVVNAGAV
-7194 VNTGTVTMG
+7194 G
-7203 VGSTLSA
+7203 
-7210 GGSLALTTQG
+7210 
-7220 GVDAGTLNLAAGVT
+7220 
-7234 LRSGDAVQVTA
+7234 
-7245 GTLAM
+7245 M
-7250 GAGSSMDA
+7250 GAGSALQA
-7258 GGALALTTQRDQTL
+7258 GGALVLTTQREQTL
-7272 ATIKAGG
+7272 ASVSAAG

-7299 NAQVTAAGDA
+7299 NAQIAAAGEA

-7316 MSVGGALQL
+7316 MRVGGALQL
-7325 AADAVTME
+7325 AADAFTME

-7339 TGAGAA
+7339 TGGSAVLGAA
-7345 IGVARSAQLQ
+7345 RGAQLQ
-7355 QLRIGK
+7355 QLRIGN
-7361 GLAVAAGEG
+7361 GLAAAAGDA
-7370 LALQADVQAGGDVA
+7370 LALQADLQAGGDVA
-7384 LQSGGVTQLAD
+7384 LQSGGATQLAD
-7395 GRGLVAGASFS
+7395 GRRLVAGGAFS

-7412 RMGAGSQL
+7412 RMGQGSQL

-7430 AGDVQL
+7430 VGDVQL
-7436 AALSGHGG
+7436 AAVSGHGG
-7444 LLSVQAGGAVRG
+7444 LLSVRAGGMVRG
-7456 RSDATVHLRSA
+7456 RSDAPVHLQSA
-7467 AATRTEIKAGLGIGD
+7467 AGTRTEIRAGLGIGD
-7482 PLVVDAPWLSVAT
+7482 PLVVDVPWLSVAT

-7509 SPLISAENGTVKMTV
+7509 SPLISAENGAVKMTV

-7532 LIGSPDLWIDGRLSA
+7532 LIGNPDLWIDGRLSA
-7547 GQMALR
+7547 ARMALR

-7563 QVDGLTLQGGA
+7563 QVDGLTLQGGG
-7574 PLVVQA
+7574 PLVAQA
-7580 PRMSLDVDGAGAA
+7580 SRITLGVDGAGAA

-7608 NVAVKVTGTQQVE
+7608 NVALTVTGTRQVE
-7621 ISQLYTRNAQLELP
+7621 IAQLYTRNAQLELP
-7635 ADVALREASVSGA
+7635 ADVALREASVNGA
-7648 LTVKTPVLTLNLDN
+7648 LTVKTPVVTLNLDN
-7662 VSAVA
+7662 VSTVA

-7674 LTTQDKFWLQLTGN
+7674 VTTQDKFWLQLMGN

-7732 VNGNSWRIPMQTQ
+7732 VNGNSWRIPMLTQ
-7745 PLLGS
+7745 PLLGG

-7756 ASKLVPAVSLENQPS
+7756 ASKLVPAVSLESAPS
-7771 TAGGPAGREAAK
+7771 PAAGRPAEPESAK
-7783 DDVEAGEP
+7783 DELVIGEP